1 MKRLYYLNR
10 KQISQLRTMKVL
22 FFIYLVISLL
32 ILGVS
37 YYGDEIADVMGI
49 ICFSLVSILFYIV
62 EREILRDINKNS
74 NHNGKQDYI

>member
-37 YYGDEIADVMGI
+37 YYGDGIAEVMGI
-49 ICFSLVSILFYIV
+49 ICFSLVSILFYII
-62 EREILRDINKNS
+62 ERGMLRDINKNR
-74 NHNGKQDYI
+74 NH

>member
-1 MKRLYYLNR
+1 MNYLNR

-37 YYGDEIADVMGI
+37 YYGDGIAEVMGI
-49 ICFSLVSILFYIV
+49 FCFSLVSILFYTI
-62 EREILRDINKNS
+62 ERQMLRDINKN
-74 NHNGKQDYI
+74 NKIKGV